1 MKASEAFLSPVHT
14 GEVPGMLL
22 SLVSGMEQGH
32 CLKQLMDLHF
42 HSAPTP
48 EHSILSQFKSSDIT
62 NGFNLQ

>member
-1 MKASEAFLSPVHT
+1 
-14 GEVPGMLL
+14 MLL
-22 SLVSGMEQGH
+22 SLGSGMDQGH